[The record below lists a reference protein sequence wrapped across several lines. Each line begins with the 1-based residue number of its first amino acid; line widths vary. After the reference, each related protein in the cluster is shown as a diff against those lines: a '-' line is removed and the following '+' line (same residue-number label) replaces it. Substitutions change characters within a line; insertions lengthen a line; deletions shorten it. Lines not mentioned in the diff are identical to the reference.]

1 MAADRWTTT
10 PGNSTE
16 HSAIAWRFS
25 ICTNP
30 LSLKYTDLY
39 NVGLQWAKRLML
51 TGDTINGPET
61 QQIGLVLKSVPMEN
75 LEQEVEQL
83 ADRLE
88 MIDPDLLSANKRII
102 NMALELMGRERCSE
116 WRLKT
121 TFVVTTRKVRRVT

>member
-1 MAADRWTTT
+1 
-10 PGNSTE
+10 
-16 HSAIAWRFS
+16 
-25 ICTNP
+25 
-30 LSLKYTDLY
+30 
-39 NVGLQWAKRLML
+39 ML

-75 LEQEVEQL
+75 LEQEVEQS